1 MKNRQKIIT
10 MAVLTALTI
19 GNSVSLAN
27 NSNDLLRMDVKK
39 SGASDTVDVTFYTTG
54 GATDSVV
61 TRKSDN
67 KYVVLLPNIAGSQ
80 SVAPSLGGVKDLVT
94 DVSVKNVDDGI
105 GGYTKVTF
113 STTKPVKFQT
123 YTKKTA
129 PLTQAQQDYKN
140 LIASSSKLDT
150 KKTQTTPTAN
160 TTANTTKP
168 AVQAK
173 TNTTATP
180 KTATPA
186 KTAVKPTVKD
196 TKTTSAA
203 QAKPTVKPS
212 NTTQKTANN
221 TPKTST
227 SKPEQTKTVAKKSET
242 KPQQQPKAQKVTKPA
257 AVAVA
262 MPKSIQTADSIDTNV
277 TDNVPKMQF
286 DKNGKRTMDL
296 EPKVD
301 HRTVKTSVEPKVDA
315 VNTNVNSDSPVPN
328 ASAPNEASK
337 KQDKKGLPIFPV
349 AGGLSALG
357 ILLLAGVISK
367 LTHSASKNSS
377 KLRESFDNFDVKQ
390 SKKRGKAYK
399 NLMDD
404 NTLSWQE
411 KYKQYT
417 QKEEEYNKD
426 SNTNKDYSYVTNMKT
441 SQGTLFSKKHQN
453 QDLRAAVSKMEH
465 ALSQTPSLNAN
476 IEAKTH
482 EVVTDEASVVN
493 KMNSVK
499 LKSFAKNMSLKE
511 ANRATLKAS
520 PLTETVKNKESHFV
534 RLRNSALSVSR
545 RNSLSSK
552 VNISDLTRTNN
563 LYENPPKGEF
573 MFENEYVTP
582 KLQPVQQVSSN
593 PQLYTTPVN
602 KQENYSS
609 SSINEYLDIL
619 GNENGASSVEIL
631 SKPMASMTTT
641 NATNPISSEKN
652 SYKTK
657 EITLGTT
664 NRSNYKSQE
673 KITVRD
679 KYSIDINKS
688 IYLVDLN
695 GETSIVGDV
704 NGEITVIKKF
714 DKIINKP
721 LQVRL
726 DYGNVYIV
734 RLGGYKSLV
743 DVSDTKVGTLLEI

>member
-113 STTKPVKFQT
+113 STTKPVKFKT

-160 TTANTTKP
+160 TTASATKP

-186 KTAVKPTVKD
+186 KTAAKPTVKD
-196 TKTTSAA
+196 TKTTSTA
-203 QAKPTVKPS
+203 QVKPTVKPS
-212 NTTQKTANN
+212 NTAQKTANN
-221 TPKTST
+221 TPKTNI

-242 KPQQQPKAQKVTKPA
+242 KPQQQPKAQHTPKPVVAPVVAPKPTQA
-257 AVAVA
+257 A
-262 MPKSIQTADSIDTNV
+262 SNIDTNI

-296 EPKVD
+296 EPIVN
-301 HRTVKTSVEPKVDA
+301 HRVEKTSVVPKIDNNTK
-315 VNTNVNSDSPVPN
+315 VNNESTVSVSGTTNETTP
-328 ASAPNEASK
+328 SK
-337 KQDKKGLPIFPV
+337 EQKGLPIFPI
-349 AGGLSALG
+349 AGALSALG

-404 NTLSWQE
+404 DTLSWQE

-453 QDLRAAVSKMEH
+453 QDLSATVSKMEH

-476 IEAKTH
+476 INAKTH
-482 EVVTDEASVVN
+482 EVITDEASVVN

-520 PLTETVKNKESHFV
+520 PVTEIVKNKESHFV

-573 MFENEYVTP
+573 MFENKNLTSN
-582 KLQPVQQVSSN
+582 LQPVQQVSSN

-619 GNENGASSVEIL
+619 GNENGVSSVEIL
-631 SKPMASMTTT
+631 SKPMASMTT

-743 DVSDTKVGTLLEI
+743 DVSDTKVATLLEI

>member
-1 MKNRQKIIT
+1 
-10 MAVLTALTI
+10 
-19 GNSVSLAN
+19 
-27 NSNDLLRMDVKK
+27 
-39 SGASDTVDVTFYTTG
+39 
-54 GATDSVV
+54 
-61 TRKSDN
+61 
-67 KYVVLLPNIAGSQ
+67 
-80 SVAPSLGGVKDLVT
+80 
-94 DVSVKNVDDGI
+94 
-105 GGYTKVTF
+105 
-113 STTKPVKFQT
+113 
-123 YTKKTA
+123 
-129 PLTQAQQDYKN
+129 
-140 LIASSSKLDT
+140 
-150 KKTQTTPTAN
+150 
-160 TTANTTKP
+160 
-168 AVQAK
+168 
-173 TNTTATP
+173 
-180 KTATPA
+180 
-186 KTAVKPTVKD
+186 
-196 TKTTSAA
+196 
-203 QAKPTVKPS
+203 
-212 NTTQKTANN
+212 
-221 TPKTST
+221 
-227 SKPEQTKTVAKKSET
+227 
-242 KPQQQPKAQKVTKPA
+242 
-257 AVAVA
+257 
-262 MPKSIQTADSIDTNV
+262 
-277 TDNVPKMQF
+277 
-286 DKNGKRTMDL
+286 
-296 EPKVD
+296 
-301 HRTVKTSVEPKVDA
+301 
-315 VNTNVNSDSPVPN
+315 
-328 ASAPNEASK
+328 
-337 KQDKKGLPIFPV
+337 
-349 AGGLSALG
+349 
-357 ILLLAGVISK
+357 
-367 LTHSASKNSS
+367 
-377 KLRESFDNFDVKQ
+377 
-390 SKKRGKAYK
+390 
-399 NLMDD
+399 
-404 NTLSWQE
+404 
-411 KYKQYT
+411 
-417 QKEEEYNKD
+417 
-426 SNTNKDYSYVTNMKT
+426 MKT